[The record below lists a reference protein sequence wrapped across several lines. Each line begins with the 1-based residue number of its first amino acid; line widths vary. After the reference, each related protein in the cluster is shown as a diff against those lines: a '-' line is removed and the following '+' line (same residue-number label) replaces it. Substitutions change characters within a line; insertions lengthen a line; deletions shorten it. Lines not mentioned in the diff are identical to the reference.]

1 MKLKRLLLGV
11 AVVAL
16 MTACGG
22 GKTETSTTEATVS
35 ETTEMELTDVT
46 EGEQAVAEQ
55 PVSQSTGRGTKAS
68 APSATAEEKAP
79 QVDPCEAKVKAF
91 EQYVDKLSAAQKDKS
106 KGPQQ
111 LKAFGELL
119 KEAEA
124 QENAVKDCAQGEF
137 KTRVQNAVMLC
148 KKIRTTK

>member
-1 MKLKRLLLGV
+1 MKLTRLLLGV

-35 ETTEMELTDVT
+35 ETTEMELAEATGNEEV
-46 EGEQAVAEQ
+46 AAEQ
-55 PVSQSTGRGTKAS
+55 PVSQNTSRGTKAS
-68 APSATAEEKAP
+68 APSAAAEEKTP

-119 KEAEA
+119 KEAQA
-124 QENAVKDCAQGEF
+124 QENTVKDCAQGEF